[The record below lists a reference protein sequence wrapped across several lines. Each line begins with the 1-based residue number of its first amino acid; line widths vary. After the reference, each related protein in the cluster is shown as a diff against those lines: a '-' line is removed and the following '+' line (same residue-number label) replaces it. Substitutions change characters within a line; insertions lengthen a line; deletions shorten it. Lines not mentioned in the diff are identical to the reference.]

1 MVSSLSGS
9 EGKKLVQKGKE
20 TKDLLLLVYIHLI
33 SVLVRVIK
41 ANRNP
46 ERPNIIMIEENTLF
60 GQAQK
65 S

>member
-1 MVSSLSGS
+1 MVSPSSGL

-20 TKDLLLLVYIHLI
+20 TKDLLLLVCIHLMPA
-33 SVLVRVIK
+33 LVRVIK
-41 ANRNP
+41 ANGNP
-46 ERPNIIMIEENTLF
+46 ERPDMIMIEENMLF